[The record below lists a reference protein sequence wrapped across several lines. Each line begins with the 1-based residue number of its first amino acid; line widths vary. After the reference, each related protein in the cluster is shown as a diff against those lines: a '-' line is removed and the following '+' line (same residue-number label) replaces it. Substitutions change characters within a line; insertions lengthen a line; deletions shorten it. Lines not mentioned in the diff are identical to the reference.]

1 MNRAARINYYDDLLE
16 ENTQRAMKR
25 LPPTEEYKRLDYL
38 TDKLMT
44 QIDAGGALD
53 EEIEVEVMDF
63 LGAFERLLGPQLSE
77 VN

>member
-1 MNRAARINYYDDLLE
+1 MNKARRINYYDDLLE

-25 LPPTEEYKRLDYL
+25 LPPTQEYKRLDCL